1 MPSAADIIAAKVPL
15 PLSLTAEEWARV
27 QADKRRRA
35 IFAALVDEIGALQEA
50 QYQVAA
56 ILSGESSKV
65 DARLELSD
73 VLAALNYMPGEG
85 AEGGIQDLRTVA
97 RQNLI
102 LETNL
107 TMAAGEAQREMF
119 RGSYAYP
126 AQRLV
131 RLGQRTEPRDWPS
144 RWRMAYAEV
153 GGAGAC
159 ATDMV
164 ALNDSPIWTALSAF
178 GQPYPPFDYNSGMGL
193 EPVDYDEA
201 EALGLIT
208 DDALDAIAAAAETP
222 PEPPSLQANMAAL
235 STLPAEIQQQAA
247 AIRQQAIDLM
257 RGAVTFDGDTLRWT
271 D

>member
-1 MPSAADIIAAKVPL
+1 MTAAEIIAAKVPAAL
-15 PLSLTAEEWARV
+15 RLTSEQWALV
-27 QADKRRRA
+27 QADVRRRSM
-35 IFAALVDEIGALQEA
+35 FAALVDELAAIQSAQE
-50 QYQVAA
+50 QVAA
-56 ILSGESSKV
+56 LLSGDVSKV
-65 DARLELSD
+65 DARAEFSD
-73 VLAALNYMPGEG
+73 ILDAINYMPGEG
-85 AEGGIQDLRTVA
+85 AEGTIQDLRTIA

-131 RLGQRTEPRDWPS
+131 RLGQRTQPRDWPA
-144 RWRMAYAEV
+144 RWRTAYAQV
-153 GGAGAC
+153 GGSGAC

-164 ALNDSPIWTALSAF
+164 ALVESPIWAALSRF
-178 GQPYPPFDYNSGMGL
+178 GQPYPPFDFNSGMGL

-208 DDALDAIAAAAETP
+208 DDALAAIDAAAAAPHEA
-222 PEPPSLQANMAAL
+222 PSLEANLAHISDSL
-235 STLPAEIQQQAA
+235 KQQAA
-247 AIRQQAIDLM
+247 DIM
-257 RGAVTFDGDTLRWT
+257 RGAVIFDGDTIRWA